1 MYITSVRL
9 DVKSDHLFK
18 VFSKKF
24 KEMQK
29 SIKQMH
35 LRIQDFVA
43 YMMKWEDSVFGII
56 AENDF
61 VEIWKSD
68 GYKKLEIYIV
78 IY

>member
-1 MYITSVRL
+1 
-9 DVKSDHLFK
+9 
-18 VFSKKF
+18 
-24 KEMQK
+24 MQK
-29 SIKQMH
+29 GIKQMH

-78 IY
+78 ID